1 MTTLTLTPIG
11 LIRTPYHDRYAAPS
25 QPGLDTRNAEGRI
38 TLHSGHNFEQAL
50 EDLAGFEK
58 IWLIYWFDRNTNW
71 KPKVQV
77 PRGPRTKRGVFATR
91 SPHRPNPIG
100 LSLVTLISV
109 EGRTILFT
117 GADILD
123 KTPLFDIKPYLP
135 AIEAFPDARQ
145 GWLGELGEGSFDVI
159 WDPHTLTSAQE
170 TEEQHSIDLI
180 AHAERLLS
188 QDPLPHPYKRI
199 RRNADGSFTLAMK
212 YWRLDYTVDNDVVM
226 IARLRSELP
235 DAVSV

>member
-1 MTTLTLTPIG
+1 MSILTLSPIG

-25 QPGLDTRNAEGRI
+25 QPGLDMRNAEGKV
-38 TLHSGHNFEQAL
+38 TLNSGYNFEQAL

-58 IWLIYWFDRNTNW
+58 IWLIYWFDRNPNW

-100 LSLVTLISV
+100 LSLVTLLSV
-109 EGRTILFT
+109 QGRTIRFS

-123 KTPLFDIKPYLP
+123 KTPLLDIKPYLP
-135 AIEAFPDARQ
+135 FIEAFPEAKQ
-145 GWLGELGEGSFDVI
+145 GWLGEVGDSAFEVV
-159 WDPHTLTSAQE
+159 WDPEILTAARE
-170 TEEQHSIDLI
+170 IEEQHTVDLI
-180 AHAERLLS
+180 AHADRILS

-212 YWRLDYTVDNDVVM
+212 YWRLDYTVDNDIVM
-226 IARLRSELP
+226 IAALRSELP
-235 DAVSV
+235 DVISV